1 MDGASFHQ
9 IGSSVLNGMFSS
21 LNYQEKIWKQWS
33 IAKILN
39 IKYILNKILNKNK
52 QNLILNRQ
60 IWDFWARLTKR
71 VGERAC

>member
-39 IKYILNKILNKNK
+39 IK
-52 QNLILNRQ
+52 
-60 IWDFWARLTKR
+60 
-71 VGERAC
+71 